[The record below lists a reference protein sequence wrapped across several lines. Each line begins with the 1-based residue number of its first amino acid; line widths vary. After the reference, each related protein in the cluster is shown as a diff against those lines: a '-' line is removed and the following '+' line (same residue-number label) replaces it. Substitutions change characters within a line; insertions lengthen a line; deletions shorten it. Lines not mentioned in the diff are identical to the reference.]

1 MNNVLLTNGT
11 AKKLYKYAKDF
22 PIFDYHCHLSVKEMY
37 ENKPYKN
44 ITEIWLKGDHYKW
57 RQMRTFGIAEECI
70 TGDASDY
77 DKFYAYISMLET
89 AVGNPLYLWSKFEL
103 EFYFGVKLALTRA
116 NAPRIWEK
124 ANQAIEKMSF
134 SPLTAVGMS
143 NVDTVCTTEE
153 IFCDLMYHRLLRE
166 RGDIKTK
173 ILPAFRG
180 DRAINI
186 DSPEFPKNIEKLGNV
201 ANFVIRNLEDMEDAL
216 RQRLDAFKEMGAVT
230 SDFAIEGLNY
240 VPCSREDADA
250 AFRRG
255 LKGEIADIDL
265 DGYKSYMLHFLLK
278 ECYKRGFSAQLHI
291 GAMRNNNSA
300 MMARLGADT
309 GFDSVAS
316 TPYLTGL
323 KNLLDHLNS
332 EGVLGKTIIFNL
344 NPADNAFIGT
354 LIGCFQGNEEGT
366 KGKIQMGA
374 AWWFNDTKVGIE
386 NHMKALAELTHFGS
400 FVGMLTDSRS
410 FISYTRH
417 DYFRRLICNYVGEL
431 SEKGEFVKDMAILRK
446 VVADVSYHNAKRYFT
461 ILEY

>member
-1 MNNVLLTNGT
+1 MNKNVLLYNST

-37 ENKPYKN
+37 ENKPYN
-44 ITEIWLKGDHYKW
+44 SITEIWLKGDHYKW
-57 RQMRTFGIAEECI
+57 RQMRTFGVAEEFI
-70 TGDASDY
+70 TGDASDK
-77 DKFYAYISMLET
+77 DKFMAYISMLET
-89 AVGNPLYLWSKFEL
+89 AVGNPLYLWSAFEL
-103 EFYFGVKLALTRA
+103 NFYFGINLPLTRA
-116 NAPRIWEK
+116 NAERIWEK
-124 ANQAIEKMSF
+124 ANAVIQKTKF
-134 SPLTAVGMS
+134 SPLTAIGMS

-186 DSPEFPKNIEKLGNV
+186 DSPEFAKNIEKLGNV

-230 SDFAIEGLNY
+230 SDFAIEGLDF

-255 LKGEIADIDL
+255 LKGEAVNVN
-265 DGYKSYMLHFLLK
+265 GYKSYMLRFLLQ
-278 ECYKRGFSAQLHI
+278 ECYKRGFSVQLHI
-291 GAMRNNNSA
+291 GAMRNNNAA

-309 GFDSVAS
+309 GFDSVS
-316 TPYLTGL
+316 SEPYLTGL
-323 KNLLDHLNS
+323 RKLLDSLSS
-332 EGVLGKTIIFNL
+332 EGILGKTIIFNL

-366 KGKIQMGA
+366 KGKMQMGA

-386 NHMKALAELTHFGS
+386 NHMKSLAELSHFGS

-417 DYFRRLICNYVGEL
+417 DYFRRLVCNFVGEL
-431 SEKGEFVKDMAILRK
+431 AEKGEYVKDMAILQK
-446 VVADVSYHNAKRYFT
+446 VVADVSFLNAKRYFS
-461 ILEY
+461 ILE